1 MIFPKKDNDK
11 SLKKCLPL
19 QITSIG
25 SPFMGRLFFFYI
37 LPLCFLEKIIHIYLY
52 VGTIKVMGNQQEAHC
67 VGTYYIGRKISNT
80 YFS

>member
-1 MIFPKKDNDK
+1 MPTLTNYIDRLVTFYGKAIFF
-11 SLKKCLPL
+11 LYF
-19 QITSIG
+19 T
-25 SPFMGRLFFFYI
+25 
-37 LPLCFLEKIIHIYLY
+37 LCFLEKIIHIYLY